1 MAEESTTEATQTDI
15 FMQQKKVIDT
25 LVNEL
30 ARQGNIQAQPV
41 YVSPP
46 AEQKQDSPNYVLYAG
61 LALAAI
67 LFFKK

>member
-1 MAEESTTEATQTDI
+1 MAEEETQATETDI

-30 ARQGNIQAQPV
+30 ARQGQMQTQPV

-46 AEQKQDSPNYVLYAG
+46 VEQQQKAPNYVLYAG
-61 LALAAI
+61 MAIGAI
-67 LFFKK
+67 LLFKK